1 MTSKYN
7 KGDARAWALES
18 LTGCCGCIQPTFTS
32 SLESLNEEAIRFD
45 VRREIE
51 MGMSGVLIV
60 SECGTTPAEFAEF
73 TRIVID
79 EAGDQLVTVLQ
90 ASEPT
95 LQSTVAAAVMGA
107 EAGVDLVMPS
117 YPLYF
122 NPTSHD
128 DVFGFTKRIAD
139 ESGIGMIVF
148 AMDQWNFGR
157 LHAAGFP
164 MFLLEQ
170 MVDEIPQVVAIK
182 NEVGGPGVGGIAAV
196 FERFNE
202 EVVVTDPLEFNAP
215 AWIANY
221 GMRFMG
227 TSNYEWMGPVVPKML
242 ALLSDPA
249 TWNEG
254 MDLYWRVAPARRA
267 HSTVC
272 TPLVANSGLVPRMHW
287 KYQGWL
293 NGFNGGPIRQPH
305 MRISAAQMAV
315 LRNAAVAS
323 GLDVT
328 GDDDALFY
336 SGRNPR

>member
-1 MTSKYN
+1 MTKYAS
-7 KGDARAWALES
+7 GEAREWALAN
-18 LTGCCGCIQPTFTS
+18 LRGACGCVQPTFTN
-32 SLESLNEEAIRFD
+32 SLDHLNEEAIRFD

-51 MGMSGVLIV
+51 LGISGVLLV
-60 SECGTTPAEFAEF
+60 SECGTTPDEFREF
-73 TRIVID
+73 TEIVID
-79 EAGDQLVTVLQ
+79 EAGEKLVTVLQ

-95 LQSTVAAAVMGA
+95 IASTVAAAKMGA
-107 EAGVDLVMPS
+107 KAGVDLVMPS

-122 NPTSHD
+122 NPTAHD
-128 DVFGFTKRIAD
+128 DVFEFTKQVAD
-139 ESGIGMIVF
+139 ASGLGLIIF

-164 MFLLEQ
+164 MFLLER
-170 MVDEIPQVVAIK
+170 MVDEIPQVVSIK

-196 FERFNE
+196 FERFNDQ
-202 EVVVTDPLEFNAP
+202 VVVTDPLEFNAP

-227 TSNYEWMGPVVPKML
+227 TSNYEWMGNGVPRML
-242 ALLSDPA
+242 ALLSNPD
-249 TWNEG
+249 TWVQG
-254 MDLYWRVAPARRA
+254 MDLYWQLAPARRA
-267 HSTVC
+267 HATVC

-305 MRISAAQMAV
+305 MRISAAQMST

-328 GDDDALFY
+328 KDEDVHFY
-336 SGRNPR
+336 AGRNPQ

>member
-1 MTSKYN
+1 MTKYAS
-7 KGDARAWALES
+7 GEAREWALAN
-18 LTGCCGCIQPTFTS
+18 LRGACGCVQPTFTN
-32 SLESLNEEAIRFD
+32 SLDRLNEEAIRFD

-51 MGMSGVLIV
+51 LGISGVLLV
-60 SECGTTPAEFAEF
+60 SECGTTPDEFREF
-73 TRIVID
+73 TEIVID
-79 EAGDQLVTVLQ
+79 EAGEKLVTVLQ

-95 LQSTVAAAVMGA
+95 IVSTVAAAKMGA

-128 DVFGFTKRIAD
+128 DVFEFTKQVAD
-139 ESGIGMIVF
+139 ASGLGLIIF

-164 MFLLEQ
+164 MFLLER
-170 MVDEIPQVVAIK
+170 MVDEIPQVVSIK

-196 FERFNE
+196 FERFNDQ
-202 EVVVTDPLEFNAP
+202 VVVTDPLEFNAP

-227 TSNYEWMGPVVPKML
+227 TSNYEWMGNGVPRML
-242 ALLSDPA
+242 ALLSNPD
-249 TWNEG
+249 TWVQG
-254 MDLYWRVAPARRA
+254 MDLYWQLAPARRA
-267 HSTVC
+267 HAAVC

-305 MRISAAQMAV
+305 MRISAAQMST

-323 GLDVT
+323 GLDITKDEDVH
-328 GDDDALFY
+328 FY
-336 SGRNPR
+336 AGRNPQ

>member
-1 MTSKYN
+1 MTKYQI
-7 KGDARAWALES
+7 GEARPWALEN
-18 LTGCCGCIQPTFTS
+18 LRGCCGCIQPTFTS
-32 SLESLNEEAIRFD
+32 ALDGLNEEAIRFD

-51 MGMSGVLIV
+51 LGMSGVLLV
-60 SECGTTPAEFAEF
+60 SECGTTPEEFAEF
-73 TRIVID
+73 TRIVVD
-79 EAGDQLVTVLQ
+79 EAGNDLVTVLQ

-95 LQSTVAAAVMGA
+95 LELTLAAARMGA

-122 NPTSHD
+122 NPTSLD
-128 DVFGFTKRIAD
+128 DVWEFTRQVG
-139 ESGIGMIVF
+139 EVSGLGLIVF

-164 MFLLEQ
+164 ISLLER
-170 MVDEIPQVVAIK
+170 MVEEIPQVVAIK

-196 FERFNE
+196 FERFNGQ
-202 EVVVTDPLEFNAP
+202 VVVTDPLEFNAP

-221 GMRFMG
+221 GMSFMG
-227 TSNYEWMGPVVPKML
+227 TSNYEWMGDAVPRML
-242 ALLSDPA
+242 ALLSEPK
-249 TWNEG
+249 TWDEG
-254 MDLYWRVAPARRA
+254 MALYWRMAPARRA
-267 HSTVC
+267 HAAVC

-305 MRISAAQMAV
+305 MRISAAQMTV
-315 LRNAAVAS
+315 LRNAAIAS

-328 GDDDALFY
+328 ADADQLFY
-336 SGRNPR
+336 VGRNPR

>member
-1 MTSKYN
+1 MTKYAI
-7 KGDARAWALES
+7 GEARQWALES
-18 LTGCCGCIQPTFTS
+18 LRGACGCVQPTFTS
-32 SLESLNEEAIRFD
+32 SLDRLNEEAIRFD
-45 VRREIE
+45 VRREIAL
-51 MGMSGVLIV
+51 GMSGVLLV
-60 SECGTTPAEFAEF
+60 SECGTTPDEFREF
-73 TRIVID
+73 TRIVVD

-95 LQSTVAAAVMGA
+95 LDSTVAAAEMGA
-107 EAGVDLVMPS
+107 AAGVDLVMPS

-128 DVFGFTKRIAD
+128 DVFAFTKRIA
-139 ESGIGMIVF
+139 EASGLGLIIF

-164 MFLLEQ
+164 MFLLER
-170 MVDEIPQVVAIK
+170 MVEEIPQVVAIK

-196 FERFNE
+196 FERFNDQ
-202 EVVVTDPLEFNAP
+202 VIVTDPLEFNAP

-227 TSNYEWMGPVVPKML
+227 TSNYEWMGDGVPRML
-242 ALLSDPA
+242 ALLSDSS
-249 TWNEG
+249 TWDQG
-254 MDLYWRVAPARRA
+254 MDLYWQLAPARRA
-267 HSTVC
+267 HAAVC

-305 MRISAAQMAV
+305 MRISAAQMST

-328 GDDDALFY
+328 SDDDALFY
-336 SGRNPR
+336 AGRNPR

>member
-1 MTSKYN
+1 MTKYAS
-7 KGDARAWALES
+7 GEAREWALAN
-18 LTGCCGCIQPTFTS
+18 LRGACGCVQPTFTN
-32 SLESLNEEAIRFD
+32 SLDRLNEEAIRFD

-51 MGMSGVLIV
+51 LGISGVLLV
-60 SECGTTPAEFAEF
+60 SECGTTPDEFREF
-73 TRIVID
+73 TEIVID
-79 EAGDQLVTVLQ
+79 EAGEKLVTVLQ

-95 LQSTVAAAVMGA
+95 IESTVAAAKMGA
-107 EAGVDLVMPS
+107 KAGVDLVMPS

-122 NPTSHD
+122 NPTAHD
-128 DVFGFTKRIAD
+128 DVFEFTKQVAD
-139 ESGIGMIVF
+139 ASGLGLIIF

-164 MFLLEQ
+164 MFLLER
-170 MVDEIPQVVAIK
+170 MVDEIPQVVSIK

-196 FERFNE
+196 FERFNDQ
-202 EVVVTDPLEFNAP
+202 VVVTDPLEFNAP

-227 TSNYEWMGPVVPKML
+227 TSNYEWMGNGVPRML
-242 ALLSDPA
+242 ALLSNPD
-249 TWNEG
+249 TWVQG
-254 MDLYWRVAPARRA
+254 MDLYWQLAPARRA
-267 HSTVC
+267 HAAVC

-305 MRISAAQMAV
+305 MRISAAQMST

-323 GLDVT
+323 GLDITKDEDVH
-328 GDDDALFY
+328 FY
-336 SGRNPR
+336 AGRNPQ

>member
-1 MTSKYN
+1 MAKY
-7 KGDARAWALES
+7 ARGEARSWAREQLR
-18 LTGCCGCIQPTFTS
+18 GCCGCVQPTFTS
-32 SLESLNEEAIRFD
+32 ALDALNEEAIRHD
-45 VRREIE
+45 VRREKEI
-51 MGMSGVLIV
+51 GMSGVLIV

-73 TRIVID
+73 TRIVVD
-79 EAGDQLVTVLQ
+79 EAGDDLVTVLQ

-95 LQSTVAAAVMGA
+95 LGLTLAAAEMA
-107 EAGVDLVMPS
+107 AASGVDLVMPS

-122 NPTSHD
+122 NPSSTD
-128 DVFGFTKRIAD
+128 AVFEFTKQVAD
-139 ESGIGMIVF
+139 VSGLGLIIF

-164 MFLLEQ
+164 MSLLER
-170 MVDEIPQVVAIK
+170 MVGEIPEVVAIK

-196 FERFNE
+196 FERFND

-221 GMRFMG
+221 GMSFMG
-227 TSNYEWMGPVVPKML
+227 TSNYEWMGDRVPRIL
-242 ALLSDPA
+242 RLLSDPS
-249 TWNEG
+249 TWAEG
-254 MDLYWRVAPARRA
+254 MDLYWQVAPARRA
-267 HSTVC
+267 HAAVC

-305 MRISAAQMAV
+305 MRISSAQMGV

-323 GLDVT
+323 GLEIT
-328 GDDDALFY
+328 TDDDSLFY
-336 SGRNPR
+336 AGRNPR